1 MKKNMTQLTKDSST
15 TLANSGTPPPTLNR
29 RQFMVASGGL
39 LLLASAFGAQA
50 GVGAGFQ
57 AAMKSKPISKRLY
70 VFSLK
75 ELTAEQQD
83 LELTITCLQG
93 LVNRRRP
100 ELYLVQDEYD
110 EQWLEWLRERGDV
123 KEVRRLNV
131 QGVWDKFLPFAKC
144 MFTTDPAIPASVNV
158 ATMLAGVYEGLVATP
173 AVSERFRLSK
183 GGFSKSCARGRD
195 LRIMN
200 WKKDVDAYHWAL
212 AEMGDKLSRKAVAYA
227 DPTKHPNRDYFVEF
241 KVPVVWI
248 CHKKASRKF
257 RYSSFEEEKAFVK
270 ELFLKWPANIP
281 CMGWPGDDMNEGSDN
296 GIGEWPGVKLASQC
310 GKYEICTGHDAGA
323 VAAGNMS
330 VHSGATGT
338 FRQTI
343 PPITLQRD
351 KVYYSFVR
359 SDGDGMNFL
368 RYWYRRLFNE
378 PAHGRVP
385 MGWQIGTSATDLM
398 PDILDYFYKHASPN
412 DCFVNALTG
421 VGYIWEDNF
430 TEYLPADQQKK
441 VWDDYIQYS
450 GEYRAK
456 LDATVMST
464 IFEMT
469 PDKLARFAGM
479 PGMEGIFANYGRM
492 AETTQENE
500 VFLSGGKPIFR
511 AINAAPPGDVT
522 TPEGCRQAADFMIKD
537 IREWTPKTRPAFLHG
552 FLGNWLK
559 SLAPLELVVQ
569 GLGPEYVCVRPDQ
582 LPGLFQASRGSSAA
596 TPGHPE
602 VDAQRIKTPKP

>member
-1 MKKNMTQLTKDSST
+1 
-15 TLANSGTPPPTLNR
+15 
-29 RQFMVASGGL
+29 
-39 LLLASAFGAQA
+39 
-50 GVGAGFQ
+50 
-57 AAMKSKPISKRLY
+57 
-70 VFSLK
+70 
-75 ELTAEQQD
+75 
-83 LELTITCLQG
+83 
-93 LVNRRRP
+93 
-100 ELYLVQDEYD
+100 
-110 EQWLEWLRERGDV
+110 
-123 KEVRRLNV
+123 
-131 QGVWDKFLPFAKC
+131 
-144 MFTTDPAIPASVNV
+144 
-158 ATMLAGVYEGLVATP
+158 
-173 AVSERFRLSK
+173 
-183 GGFSKSCARGRD
+183 
-195 LRIMN
+195 
-200 WKKDVDAYHWAL
+200 
-212 AEMGDKLSRKAVAYA
+212 
-227 DPTKHPNRDYFVEF
+227 
-241 KVPVVWI
+241 
-248 CHKKASRKF
+248 
-257 RYSSFEEEKAFVK
+257 
-270 ELFLKWPANIP
+270 
-281 CMGWPGDDMNEGSDN
+281 
-296 GIGEWPGVKLASQC
+296 
-310 GKYEICTGHDAGA
+310 
-323 VAAGNMS
+323 MS

-492 AETTQENE
+492 AGTTQENE

-569 GLGPEYVCVRPDQ
+569 GLGREYVCVRPDQ

>member
-1 MKKNMTQLTKDSST
+1 MMKNLESSST
-15 TLANSGTPPPTLNR
+15 ANLSALSINR
-29 RQFMVASGGL
+29 REFLIGSAGL
-39 LLLASAFGAQA
+39 LLMAGAFGAPA
-50 GVGAGFQ
+50 VGKSDFR

-70 VFSLK
+70 IFSLK
-75 ELTAEQQD
+75 ELRSEQQD

-93 LVNRRRP
+93 LANRRRP

-144 MFTTDPAIPASVNV
+144 MFITDPAVPASVNV
-158 ATMLAGVYEGLVATP
+158 ATMLAGVYDGLVATP

-183 GGFSKSCARGRD
+183 GGSSKSCARGRD

-200 WKKDVDAYHWAL
+200 WKKDVDAYRWAL

-248 CHKKASRKF
+248 CHEKAGRKF
-257 RYSSFEEEKAFVK
+257 PYSSFEEEKAFVK

-296 GIGEWPGVKLASQC
+296 GIGEWPGVRLASQC
-310 GKYEICTGHDAGA
+310 GKYEICTVHDAGA

-330 VHSGATGT
+330 VHSGSTGT

-351 KVYYSFVR
+351 KVHYSFVR

-378 PAHGRVP
+378 PSHGRVP
-385 MGWQIGTSATDLM
+385 MGWQIGTAATDLM

-412 DCFVNALTG
+412 ECFVNALTG

-430 TEYLPADQQKK
+430 TEFLPTDQQKQ
-441 VWDDYIQYS
+441 VWEDYVRYS
-450 GEYRAK
+450 AEYRAR

-464 IFEMT
+464 IFEMS

-479 PGMEGIFANYGRM
+479 PGMEGLFANYGRT
-492 AETTQENE
+492 AGTTRENE
-500 VFLSGGKPIFR
+500 VFISAGRPVFR
-511 AINAAPPGDVT
+511 AINSGPPGDVT
-522 TPEGCRQAADFMIKD
+522 TPEGCRTAADFMIKE
-537 IREWTPKTRPAFLHG
+537 IREWTPATRPAFLHI

-559 SLAPLELVVQ
+559 SLDVLEPVVK
-569 GLGPEYVCVRPDQ
+569 GLGFDYVCVRPDQ
-582 LPGLFQASRGSSAA
+582 LPRLYQAAKGENR
-596 TPGHPE
+596 
-602 VDAQRIKTPKP
+602 